1 MVILVVESDFLAIL
15 ADVQSRLD
23 RLELALD
30 PKIDGSY
37 QKNKLTFMDGWK
49 WLRTS
54 HILLREVWSR
64 KKGIRLVYEEYGP
77 MLELVTLDV
86 EGCVNNFTRLTDI
99 RVSDLLASDWYVL
112 Y

>member
-37 QKNKLTFMDGWK
+37 QKIN
-49 WLRTS
+49 
-54 HILLREVWSR
+54 
-64 KKGIRLVYEEYGP
+64 
-77 MLELVTLDV
+77 
-86 EGCVNNFTRLTDI
+86 
-99 RVSDLLASDWYVL
+99 
-112 Y
+112 